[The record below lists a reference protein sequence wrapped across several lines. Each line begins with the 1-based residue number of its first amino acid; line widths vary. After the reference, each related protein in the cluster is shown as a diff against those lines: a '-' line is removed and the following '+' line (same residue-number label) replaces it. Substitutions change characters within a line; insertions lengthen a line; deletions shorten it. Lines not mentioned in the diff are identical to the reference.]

1 MSSKFAKVFGLILFQ
16 QKVMLCFRA
25 WEDWAIYPNDYLINL
40 QNIFLGLV
48 PKTEKVED
56 PRDRDNSEL
65 DGAPLEDPD
74 LDGAP
79 LMEPLFPQDSDKGGD
94 KMIMK
99 VIKDEPDLDG
109 VPLSEDLDGEPSMLI
124 NEPEHD
130 KTNKMM
136 CTQRKLRSA
145 WAIRVFAVCSVGS

>member
-1 MSSKFAKVFGLILFQ
+1 MLYPPYLFQ

-48 PKTEKVED
+48 PKALKAEKLEEDRVTE
-56 PRDRDNSEL
+56 SLEL

-79 LMEPLFPQDSDKGGD
+79 LLVDPMFGQVEERPLE
-94 KMIMK
+94 KMVMK
-99 VIKDEPDLDG
+99 VLKSEPDLDG
-109 VPLSEDLDGEPSMLI
+109 LPLAEDLDGEPSMYTVNPLY
-124 NEPEHD
+124 ND
-130 KTNKMM
+130 T
-136 CTQRKLRSA
+136 
-145 WAIRVFAVCSVGS
+145 VCPQII

>member
-1 MSSKFAKVFGLILFQ
+1 MLYPLDLFQ

-48 PKTEKVED
+48 PKALKAEKLEEDRVTE
-56 PRDRDNSEL
+56 SLEL

-79 LMEPLFPQDSDKGGD
+79 LLVDPMFGQVEERPLE
-94 KMIMK
+94 KMVMK
-99 VIKDEPDLDG
+99 VIKSEPDLDG
-109 VPLSEDLDGEPSMLI
+109 LPLGEDLDGEPSMYIL
-124 NEPEHD
+124 PPPPP
-130 KTNKMM
+130 
-136 CTQRKLRSA
+136 
-145 WAIRVFAVCSVGS
+145 